1 LAHLKRFP
9 LDVLKI
15 DRYFVKDLPNAPA
28 NEALISSIL
37 ALCRGLGAGARHRR
51 RRDETRVQLE
61 SLRALGCPIV
71 QGYFISRPVPAE
83 QIIELLG
90 RDWLRTFDPT
100 QHIQPKRTV
109 I

>member
-15 DRYFVKDLPNAPA
+15 DRYFVKDLPNTPA
-28 NEALISSIL
+28 SEALISSIL
-37 ALCRGLGAGARHRR
+37 ALCRGLGLGTVAEGI
-51 RRDETRVQLE
+51 ETRAQLE
-61 SLRALGCPIV
+61 SLRTLGCPIV

-90 RDWLRTFDPT
+90 RDWLEAFGTT
-100 QHIQPKRTV
+100 QHVQPKLTV